1 MRTAQ
6 EIHTAWCDYMVNK
19 ATAPRRI
26 VSAKTMQKMP
36 TGIRLNRM
44 TRNEIILALA
54 KWEREEKHHASI
66 HILRPE
72 KRRHLYTSGNGND
85 L

>member
-19 ATAPRRI
+19 ASAPRCI
-26 VSAKTMQKMP
+26 VPTKTTQKLP
-36 TGIRLNRM
+36 TGIKTNRM

-54 KWEREEKHHASI
+54 KQEREDKTSCQ
-66 HILRPE
+66 
-72 KRRHLYTSGNGND
+72 YTS
-85 L
+85 